1 MIDELVLE
9 QLLDELG
16 QEIAVPP
23 DGAERVVLELATVG
37 RNTRRPSPRASRL
50 LMVAAVIAAV
60 AVIGLLMKVSTRH
73 EARVAVKDLSPTTTT
88 PLDGLNH
95 RRASRPIPGRLG
107 VPGLSPQGFQ
117 GANGPAGAKGATGA
131 TGAAGATGPQGIPGN
146 NGPQGA
152 QGPAGIPPTTIPS
165 SLAERENAPNQSP
178 TAPIDGALVV
188 KTGSLDLQVPTTA
201 LRPTINRVTTTVVG
215 LGGYIVKQ
223 NASYNAS
230 DPTGTI
236 TVRVPVNRF
245 EAAVSDINGLPGV
258 KVLGDRETGR
268 DVTAQYVNVQAQITA
283 LTTEEQSIL
292 KLLAQANNLNDI
304 LNLHAQVT
312 AIQSQIDQLQGQNNL
327 LRNQAAFSDLAISV
341 TEALPPGHK
350 PAHSSGPREES
361 GLSKAWSD
369 ATSGFART
377 IEWFIARSGAA
388 LIVLLAALALVFGI
402 RYLYPVVRRA
412 LI

>member
-23 DGAERVVLELATVG
+23 DGAGRVVLELAAVG
-37 RNTRRPSPRASRL
+37 RTTRRPSPRASRL
-50 LMVAAVIAAV
+50 LMVAAVIAV
-60 AVIGLLMKVSTRH
+60 VVVIGLLMRVSTRH

-88 PLDGLNH
+88 PLDGLKH
-95 RRASRPIPGRLG
+95 RRASRPIPGSLG
-107 VPGLSPQGFQ
+107 IPGLSPQGFQ

-131 TGAAGATGPQGIPGN
+131 AGAAGATGPQGIPGN
-146 NGPQGA
+146 NGPQG
-152 QGPAGIPPTTIPS
+152 PS

-258 KVLGDRETGR
+258 KVLGDRETGK

-292 KLLAQANNLNDI
+292 KLLAQANNLTDI

-327 LRNQAAFSDLAISV
+327 LRNQAAFSDLAITV

>member
-23 DGAERVVLELATVG
+23 DAAERVVLELATAG
-37 RNTRRPSPRASRL
+37 RTTRRPSPRASRL
-50 LMVAAVIAAV
+50 LMVAAVVAV
-60 AVIGLLMKVSTRH
+60 VVVIGLLMKGSTRH
-73 EARVAVKDLSPTTTT
+73 ETRVAVKDLSPTTTIL
-88 PLDGLNH
+88 PNAVEH
-95 RRASRPIPGRLG
+95 RRSSRPTQGNGGI
-107 VPGLSPQGFQ
+107 PGLSPQGLQ

-131 TGAAGATGPQGIPGN
+131 AGATG
-146 NGPQGA
+146 A
-152 QGPAGIPPTTIPS
+152 TGPAGAAGDFGLGGNDGP

-223 NASYNAS
+223 DASYNAD

-245 EAAVSDINGLPGV
+245 ETAVSDINGLPGV
-258 KVLGDRETGR
+258 KVLGDRETGK

-292 KLLAQANNLNDI
+292 KLLAQADNLNDI
-304 LNLHAQVT
+304 LNLHGQVT

-327 LRNQAAFSDLAISV
+327 LRNQAAFSDLAITV

-350 PAHSSGPREES
+350 PVHTGVHHAET